1 MSDWIKVR
9 RSLRDDPCVLS
20 IASNLKVSI
29 AEIIGCLVFLLMLAD
44 DFTRD
49 GKIPWLTGRLLD
61 SHVGIKGF
69 SEQLIKYDCIFFC
82 ERGAELL
89 RFYEPHNTKVQT

>member
-9 RSLRDDPCVLS
+9 KDLANDPCILTIS
-20 IASNLKVSI
+20 QALNVSTARI
-29 AEIIGCLVFLLMLAD
+29 LGSVIWLLFLAN

-49 GKIPWLTGRLLD
+49 GKIKGLTPGGLD
-61 SHVGIKGF
+61 LYVELKGF
-69 SEQLIKYDCIFFC
+69 AEELVKCDCIFFSDQ
-82 ERGAELL
+82 GAELL